1 MPYTE
6 YQEFMSSNPL
16 LLFDS
21 GVGGL
26 SVLSHIR
33 HAIPDSSIV
42 YCADNAGFPYG
53 LKTEAWLAERV
64 PRILQ
69 SLVARYNPCAIVIP
83 CNTASTIA
91 LDAVRAVITLP
102 VVGTVPAIKPAAE
115 QTRTG
120 VIAVLGTLATVRQ
133 KYVDDLIN
141 QFASHCTVLRHG
153 SAELVELA
161 ERKLR
166 GDDAPVEDYAAALAG
181 LLSQPHADKIDTI
194 VLACT
199 HFPLIEQELAAAL
212 DRPINWVDSG
222 AGIARRTQHVT
233 KNIQWP
239 MPATGRAVFTSKA
252 DNIALLKP
260 ALAACGL
267 SSIEYL

>member
-1 MPYTE
+1 M
-6 YQEFMSSNPL
+6 FSRPL

-26 SVLSHIR
+26 SVLAHIR
-33 HAIPDSSIV
+33 KTIPEASVV
-42 YCADNAGFPYG
+42 YCADNDGFPYG
-53 LKTEAWLAERV
+53 IKTESWLADRV
-64 PRILQ
+64 PKIIER
-69 SLVARYNPCAIVIP
+69 LVLHYDPSAVVIP

-91 LDAVRAVITLP
+91 LKAVREVVALP

-115 QTRTG
+115 QTKTG

-166 GDDAPVEDYAAALAG
+166 ADVAPIDEYVAALAG
-181 LLSQPHADKIDTI
+181 LLRQPNANKIDTI

-199 HFPLIEQELAAAL
+199 HFPLIEAELAAAIS
-212 DRPINWVDSG
+212 RPINWVDSG
-222 AGIARRTQHVT
+222 AGIARRTQHIT
-233 KNIQWP
+233 KDMHWQT
-239 MPATGRAVFTSKA
+239 PATGRAVFTAQS
-252 DNIALLKP
+252 DTIDVLKP
-260 ALAACGL
+260 ALATYGL